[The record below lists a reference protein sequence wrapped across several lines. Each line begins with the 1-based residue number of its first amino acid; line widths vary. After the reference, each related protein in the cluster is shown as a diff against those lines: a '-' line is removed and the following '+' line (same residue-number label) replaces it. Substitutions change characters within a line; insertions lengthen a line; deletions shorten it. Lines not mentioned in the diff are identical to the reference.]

1 MKIQKYFFLFLL
13 IGIPLFFGCSP
24 GLKDLESNFTIKISG
39 TTGLKFKGHYAIAA
53 TISNPDLQNVE
64 GTVPA
69 QYQGKGV
76 MALCLFRNTSP
87 AGLLKVEIL
96 KDEKAVALAQS
107 AVPYGVVSLKTPLP
121 GKDTI
126 LIKILKRFIG

>member
-1 MKIQKYFFLFLL
+1 MKNQKYFFFFWL
-13 IGIPLFFGCSP
+13 IGISLFFGCSL
-24 GLKDLESNFTIKISG
+24 GLDDLESNFTIKING

-53 TISNPDLQNVE
+53 TISNPVLQNVK

-76 MALCLFRNTSP
+76 MALCLFRNISP
-87 AGLLKVEIL
+87 ADFLKVEIL
-96 KDEKAVALAQS
+96 KDEKTVALAES

-126 LIKILKRFIG
+126 LIKFLKRFIG